1 MSPDPAPAAAATR
14 RLGVAAIVCV
24 AILAIELLVIALL
37 AFVWVPAMKAMFD
50 DFGRSTPLPL
60 LTRVVMEWWWPTAWV
75 AVLLALTA
83 VATLGVRAERR
94 RVVVLAV
101 AMVLGAAQPMLTWW
115 GMYLPIFE
123 LAGKIGPEK

>member
-1 MSPDPAPAAAATR
+1 MAPPAPAVAATR
-14 RLGVAAIVCV
+14 RPGVAAIVCV
-24 AILAIELLVIALL
+24 AILAIELLAIALL

-60 LTRVVMEWWWPTAWV
+60 LTRVVMGWWWPTAWI

-83 VATLGVRAERR
+83 VAMLGVRAERR

-123 LAGKIGPEK
+123 LAGKIRVE